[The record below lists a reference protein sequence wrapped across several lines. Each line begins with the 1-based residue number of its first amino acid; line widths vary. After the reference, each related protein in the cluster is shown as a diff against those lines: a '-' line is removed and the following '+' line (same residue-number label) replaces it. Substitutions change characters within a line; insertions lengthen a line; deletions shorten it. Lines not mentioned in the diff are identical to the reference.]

1 MANVSMAIVR
11 RITKHLN
18 DGLQPT
24 AVGNQVKLGD
34 VVLIRA
40 NAVQT
45 PAAEEVRRQAA
56 ERNIPVDISYWDRN
70 RAVESQGNRR
80 YAYDIAGNRHLIS
93 QKRSN
98 QRVFTK
104 KRRQVLQ

>member
-1 MANVSMAIVR
+1 MAVAR

-18 DGLQPT
+18 DGLRPT
-24 AVGNQVKLGD
+24 VVGNQVKLGD

-40 NAVQT
+40 NVVQT
-45 PAAEEVRRQAA
+45 TVAEEVRRQAA
-56 ERNIPVDISYWDRN
+56 EQNIPADISYWDRD

-80 YAYDIAGNRHLIS
+80 YAFDVAGNRHLIA

-98 QRVFTK
+98 QMVFTK
-104 KRRQVLQ
+104 KGRQVLQ

>member
-1 MANVSMAIVR
+1 MANVSMAIAR

-56 ERNIPVDISYWDRN
+56 ERNIPVDISYWGRN
-70 RAVESQGNRR
+70 RSAESQGNRR
-80 YAYDIAGNRHLIS
+80 YAFDIAGVDDG
-93 QKRSN
+93 RSAGT
-98 QRVFTK
+98 RVE
-104 KRRQVLQ
+104 